1 MLSIQRQEILIQDD
15 LQTTIEYI
23 VGAILFVIDLA
34 RNTKAT
40 SCPFHLDVLI
50 AYPNARKI
58 SEDEEMEQDEE
69 DM

>member
-1 MLSIQRQEILIQDD
+1 MLSTQRQEILIQDD

-23 VGAILFVIDLA
+23 VGAILFVIDLP

-40 SCPFHLDVLI
+40 SCPFQLDVLI
-50 AYPNARKI
+50 AYPKARKI